1 MTTQIIIILSAFIAG
16 YIALKLKFP
25 PLVGFLLTGFLLH
38 YFGVNDTE
46 HIRSLADLGV
56 TLLLFTIG
64 LKLDIKMLIGK
75 HIWLSSLIHNLISSL
90 YFVAAL
96 WCLQWMGLS
105 ILQDLGWPQLFLIA
119 FALSFSSTVF
129 AIKTLQEKG
138 VMNAVYGS
146 LAIGVLVM
154 QDIFAVV
161 FMTISSGKVPEVWAL
176 LLFGLPLLRPLFFK
190 LLDTVEHG
198 EMLVLFGVFMALVVG
213 AGLFSMVGLKAD
225 LGALIMGVLLSSHK
239 KASELSKALFNIKE
253 LLLVCFFLDIGL
265 TASVTLNSLLFAIA
279 LVILLPIKG
288 WLYFRVFDRF
298 NFRVRTSVFG
308 SLMLMN
314 YSEFGLIVGGLAY
327 KMGWLPGEMLVSIAI
342 AVSLSFL
349 ISAPINNK
357 SNEVYLGLSQFKTE
371 KSRFNIMDKMIELGQ
386 AKVIVI
392 GMGRI
397 GSGVYDEM
405 QRQFGD
411 VILGIEVN
419 EHTVERQ
426 RVEGRNVIQGDAV
439 DSDFWMRLK
448 NINDIELIFF
458 AMPHH
463 HANELGAEQLNKIK
477 YKGKTTAIVEFNDQI
492 QPLKQLGVNA
502 VFNVYREA
510 GKGFAQHAIEE
521 FQPQKLISNKPFKK
535 VTITM

>member
-1 MTTQIIIILSAFIAG
+1 MTTHIIIILSAFIAG
-16 YIALKLKFP
+16 YVALKLKFP

-38 YFGVNDTE
+38 YFGIDDTTQ
-46 HIRSLADLGV
+46 IKQLADLGV

-75 HIWLSSLIHNLISSL
+75 HIWLSSLIHNLLSSL

-96 WCLQWMGLS
+96 WALQWMGLS
-105 ILQDLGWPQLFLIA
+105 ILQDLEIMQLVLIA

-129 AIKTLQEKG
+129 AIKTLQDKG

-161 FMTISSGKVPEVWAL
+161 FMTVSSGKIPEVWAL
-176 LLFGLPLLRPLFFK
+176 LLFTLPLIRPLFFRI
-190 LLDTVEHG
+190 LDTVEHG

-213 AGLFSMVGLKAD
+213 AGLFSIVGLKAD
-225 LGALIMGVLLSSHK
+225 LGALVMGVMMSSHK

-265 TASVTLNSLLFAIA
+265 TASVTLNALLFAIA

-288 WLYFRVFDRF
+288 WLYFQVFDRF

-349 ISAPINNK
+349 ISAPINNW
-357 SNEVYLGLSQFKTE
+357 SNEVYLGLSQFKSE
-371 KSRFNIMDKMIELGQ
+371 SSRLNTMDKMIDIGK
-386 AKVIVI
+386 AKVLVV

-405 QRQFGD
+405 QKQFGD
-411 VILGIEVN
+411 VVLGIEVN
-419 EHTVERQ
+419 DHTVDKQ
-426 RVEGRNVIQGDAV
+426 KTEGRNVIQGDAV
-439 DSDFWMRLK
+439 DSDFWERLK
-448 NINDIELIFF
+448 SLNNITLIFF

-463 HANELGAEQLNKIK
+463 HANELGAKQL
-477 YKGKTTAIVEFNDQI
+477 YKQNFKGMSTAIVEYADQVA
-492 QPLKQLGVNA
+492 PLKEIGVNA

-510 GKGFAQHAIEE
+510 GKGFALHAIEE
-521 FQPQKLISNKPFKK
+521 FQPQKLVVNNPNKKIS
-535 VTITM
+535 ISL

>member
-1 MTTQIIIILSAFIAG
+1 MTVHIIIILSAFIAG
-16 YIALKLKFP
+16 YIALRLKFP
-25 PLVGFLLTGFLLH
+25 PLVGFLITGFVLH
-38 YFGVNDTE
+38 YLGIDDTTQ
-46 HIRSLADLGV
+46 IKSLADLGV

-75 HIWLSSLIHNLISSL
+75 HIWLSSLIHNLASSV
-90 YFVAAL
+90 YFIAAL
-96 WCLQWMGLS
+96 WSLQWMGLS
-105 ILQDLGWPQLFLIA
+105 ILQGLSWMQLMLIA

-161 FMTISSGKVPEVWAL
+161 FMTISSGKMPEVWAL
-176 LLFGLPLLRPLFFK
+176 LLFALPLLRPLFFK
-190 LLDTVEHG
+190 ILDSVEHG

-213 AGLFSMVGLKAD
+213 AGLFSLVGLKAD
-225 LGALIMGVLLSSHK
+225 LGALIIGVLLSSHK

-253 LLLVCFFLDIGL
+253 LLLVFFFLDIGL
-265 TASVTLNSLLFAIA
+265 TASITLNSLLFAIA

-288 WLYFRVFDRF
+288 WLYFQIFDRF
-298 NFRVRTSVFG
+298 NFRIRTSVFG
-308 SLMLMN
+308 SLILMN

-327 KMGWLPGEMLVSIAI
+327 KMGWLPGELLVSIAI

-349 ISAPINNK
+349 ISSPINNW
-357 SNEVYLGLSQFKTE
+357 SNEVYLGLSQFKKE
-371 KSRFNIMDKMIELGQ
+371 GNRLNSMDKMIDIAN
-386 AKVIVI
+386 AKILVV

-405 QRQFGD
+405 QKQFGGL
-411 VILGIEVN
+411 VLGVEVN
-419 EHTVERQ
+419 EHTVEKQ
-426 RVEGRNVIQGDAV
+426 LNEGRNVIQGDAV
-439 DSDFWMRLK
+439 DNDLWER
-448 NINDIELIFF
+448 INNLDAIELIFF

-463 HANELGAEQLNKIK
+463 HANELGARQLQKMN
-477 YKGKTTAIVEFNDQI
+477 YTGKTTAIVEFNDQV

-521 FQPQKLISNKPFKK
+521 FQPQKLISEKPFKK
-535 VTITM
+535 VSITI